1 MRSKI
6 LTYTIAVA
14 LSGCGAQGQST
25 LPQDRANVPP
35 AAQSQLEA
43 KDAQYRVINLGTLGG
58 PSSGASSIN
67 NRGWVAGISSL
78 LGNTKQHAT
87 LWRDGAKID
96 LGTLGGSNSGV
107 EWPVKNNNGIIAGIS
122 ETSTPDPLGEAFS
135 CAAFFPTNGH
145 TCLGFMWRNGI
156 MTALPT
162 LGGNNDYATGVNDP
176 GEIVGWAENATHD
189 STCVKP
195 QVLQFEAVIWGPA
208 TGRIRQLPP
217 LRGDLDGAATAINNK
232 GDVVGISGICDQ
244 AVGRF
249 TAAHAVLW
257 HDDKPMNLGSLGG
270 VSWNTPTAI
279 NSQGEVVGFA
289 NLPGD
294 QNGAFNPHAFL
305 WTKGRGMRDLGTLP
319 GDTHSQALG
328 INDCGQIVG
337 VSYRKGSSRAFIW
350 QKGVMTDLNTLIAPG
365 SSLSLLY
372 ANDINGHG
380 EIVGGACVLSAG
392 ACTGETPAFEATPT
406 HKR

>member
-122 ETSTPDPLGEAFS
+122 ETSTPDPWVE
-135 CAAFFPTNGH
+135 
-145 TCLGFMWRNGI
+145 
-156 MTALPT
+156 
-162 LGGNNDYATGVNDP
+162 
-176 GEIVGWAENATHD
+176 
-189 STCVKP
+189 
-195 QVLQFEAVIWGPA
+195 
-208 TGRIRQLPP
+208 
-217 LRGDLDGAATAINNK
+217 
-232 GDVVGISGICDQ
+232 
-244 AVGRF
+244 
-249 TAAHAVLW
+249 
-257 HDDKPMNLGSLGG
+257 
-270 VSWNTPTAI
+270 
-279 NSQGEVVGFA
+279 
-289 NLPGD
+289 
-294 QNGAFNPHAFL
+294 
-305 WTKGRGMRDLGTLP
+305 
-319 GDTHSQALG
+319 
-328 INDCGQIVG
+328 
-337 VSYRKGSSRAFIW
+337 RAFI
-350 QKGVMTDLNTLIAPG
+350 QPRTARRRSAHPHKKRHCIERFVADELQPEVITLRPRRKDLKL
-365 SSLSLLY
+365 
-372 ANDINGHG
+372 
-380 EIVGGACVLSAG
+380 ESAG
-392 ACTGETPAFEATPT
+392 DRAVWRQRR
-406 HKR
+406 H